1 MMEAGDLDA
10 SFGDL
15 ENLHRSVIDIDSGDV
30 LKFEG
35 TVNEIGLMHDLIHEY
50 THAEIIRA
58 ASMMEGALDGGY
70 DDDIGGYVDTAP
82 HYEKLSALWGGDP
95 IKLFSPMDALSWP
108 LGSSQHDADAIDGAI
123 ASVIHGLPATGVDWG
138 ECQNGSP
145 LMYAIQEQHGRRT
158 IEALCKRGA
167 FFAKTEYDA
176 AIRAMVCDAS
186 VEIMAAALDALM
198 SNGHGHFILRLV
210 RLSAEDMGTALHVC
224 CSAVSVGEGLFD
236 RIRVLLSHG
245 VDAGRVTSVSNLRA
259 ADMLALRAKRVMV
272 GSDPERELTECA
284 VQLSRQGAGPIRHC
298 LREVTKLMDRR
309 LLPQEIKGQIVNA
322 GFNSCRKPAAYGVT
336 AAYGGSAS

>member
-1 MMEAGDLDA
+1 MHDSFLMAEAGDLDV
-10 SFGDL
+10 SFSDDI
-15 ENLHRSVIDIDSGDV
+15 ENLHRSVMDIDSDEV
-30 LKFEG
+30 LKFKG

-58 ASMMEGALDGGY
+58 ANMMEGALDGGY
-70 DDDIGGYVDTAP
+70 DDEFGILIGDHVDMAP

-123 ASVIHGLPATGVDWG
+123 ASVIHGLPDTGVDWG
-138 ECQNGSP
+138 ECQSP

-158 IEALCKRGA
+158 IEALCNRGA

-176 AIRAMVCDAS
+176 AIRAMVCDAP
-186 VEIMAAALDALM
+186 VEIMAVALDSLM
-198 SNGHGHFILRLV
+198 SNGHGHLILRLV
-210 RLSAEDMGTALHVC
+210 RLDPQDMGTALHVC
-224 CSAVSVGEGLFD
+224 CSAGSVGEGLFD
-236 RIRVLLSHG
+236 RIRILLSHG

-259 ADMLALRAKRVMV
+259 ADMLALRAKGVMV

-284 VQLSRQGAGPIRHC
+284 IHLARQGAGPIRHC
-298 LREVTKLMDRR
+298 LREVTKLMGRR
-309 LLPQEIKGQIVNA
+309 LIPQDVKGQIV
-322 GFNSCRKPAAYGVT
+322 GAAY
-336 AAYGGSAS
+336 AS

>member
-1 MMEAGDLDA
+1 MHDSFLMAEAGDLDV
-10 SFGDL
+10 SFSDDI
-15 ENLHRSVIDIDSGDV
+15 ENLHRSVMDIDSDEV

-58 ASMMEGALDGGY
+58 ANMMEGALDGGY
-70 DDDIGGYVDTAP
+70 DDEFGILIGVHVDMAP
-82 HYEKLSALWGGDP
+82 HYEKLSALWCGDP

-123 ASVIHGLPATGVDWG
+123 ASVIHGLPDTGVDWG
-138 ECQNGSP
+138 ECQSP
-145 LMYAIQEQHGRRT
+145 LMYAIQEHHGRRT

-176 AIRAMVCDAS
+176 AIRAMVCDAP
-186 VEIMAAALDALM
+186 VEIMAVALDGLM
-198 SNGHGHFILRLV
+198 SNGHGHLILRLAC
-210 RLSAEDMGTALHVC
+210 LDQASQDMGTALHVC

-236 RIRVLLSHG
+236 RIRMILSHG

-284 VQLSRQGAGPIRHC
+284 IHLARQGAGPIRHC
-298 LREVTKLMDRR
+298 LREVTKLMERSR
-309 LLPQEIKGQIVNA
+309 LPQEIKGQIV
-322 GFNSCRKPAAYGVT
+322 GAAY
-336 AAYGGSAS
+336 AS